1 MNINNIIIVILILA
15 LLFIGYNYTYNP
27 NIVVKTDTIYKEIK
41 LAPIKFIDTFKITKY
56 KNNYIEVKVKDSSK
70 IKIIDSLLLVQDSLN
85 NTLKSLNLTQK
96 AVLDT
101 IYNKDTIFVSY
112 EILNKV
118 WDVNLRFYPRFE
130 KIEKETIYI
139 KENNDNKYYYLGG
152 GFVGGLI
159 LGVLIK

>member
-1 MNINNIIIVILILA
+1 MNINNIIIVILVLG

-41 LAPIKFIDTFKITKY
+41 LDPIKFIDTFKITKY
-56 KNNYIEVKVKDSSK
+56 KNNYIEVKLKDTTK
-70 IKIIDSLLLVQDSLN
+70 QKVIDSLLVIQDSLN

-101 IYNKDTIFVSY
+101 IYNKDTLFISY
-112 EILNKV
+112 EILNRV

-139 KENNDNKYYYLGG
+139 SESNDNKYYYLGG